1 VNGFPAVPHAL
12 DILAAVAL
20 IYGVEVLAGF
30 VGASGIASVR
40 SAMSKAG
47 RLSVRAL
54 PSASDFSV
62 TKDGSLIKGVAT
74 RMSPSLSGRYLY
86 GQGTSP
92 AEPRM
97 SVSTK

>member
-1 VNGFPAVPHAL
+1 MAHAL

-20 IYGVEVLAGF
+20 SYGAEVLAGF
-30 VGASGIASVR
+30 VDDAPGITSVR

-47 RLSVRAL
+47 RLS
-54 PSASDFSV
+54 DEI

-74 RMSPSLSGRYLY
+74 RMSPSLSGRYLE

-92 AEPRM
+92 AESRM